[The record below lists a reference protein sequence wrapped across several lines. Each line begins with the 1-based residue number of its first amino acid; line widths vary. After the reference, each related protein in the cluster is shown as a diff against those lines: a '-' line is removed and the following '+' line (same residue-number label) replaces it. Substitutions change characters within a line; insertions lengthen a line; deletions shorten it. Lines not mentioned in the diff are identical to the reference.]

1 MLYRMLVIEQKER
14 SSSKDLVDSFYLLEN
29 QIEKESLTYYVI

>member
-1 MLYRMLVIEQKER
+1 MLLIEQKER